1 MRSQWFWNIAA
12 RDLMS
17 LTPSPPKSGALSG
30 ASMPQVLALV
40 AVCAVALA
48 SAYSLVPGGEAEVL
62 AMVAPVR

>member
-17 LTPSPPKSGALSG
+17 LTPSVRRSGALAA
-30 ASMPQVLALV
+30 ASMPQLLALV

-48 SAYSLVPGGEAEVL
+48 SAWSLGSVEGADAV
-62 AMVAPVR
+62 AMVALAR